1 MGSSQN
7 VELEAAKFLHKLIQ
21 DSKDEPAK
29 LATKLY
35 VVCSFFS
42 QMEFYSCSFTP
53 HIQLS
58 MFVINFMYILDIATY
73 EIKREGTFNAISSDI
88 KVSICNIAV

>member
-1 MGSSQN
+1 MAAPNN

-35 VVCSFFS
+35 VVSILFFFIFIFIRFLSLCFFS
-42 QMEFYSCSFTP
+42 LNMLYT
-53 HIQLS
+53 
-58 MFVINFMYILDIATY
+58 YIL
-73 EIKREGTFNAISSDI
+73 
-88 KVSICNIAV
+88 

>member
-1 MGSSQN
+1 LVLKTFKLGYLEKKIESWLLFAITILCLCSSNEMESLQN

-35 VVCSFFS
+35 VVCVVFSYTNFFNYSF
-42 QMEFYSCSFTP
+42 YP
-53 HIQLS
+53 L
-58 MFVINFMYILDIATY
+58 
-73 EIKREGTFNAISSDI
+73 
-88 KVSICNIAV
+88 

>member
-1 MGSSQN
+1 MHRSLQEMASSNN

-35 VVCSFFS
+35 VVCIGFCLIIAVLFFS
-42 QMEFYSCSFTP
+42 D
-53 HIQLS
+53 
-58 MFVINFMYILDIATY
+58 FVMP
-73 EIKREGTFNAISSDI
+73 
-88 KVSICNIAV
+88 